1 MIDVLVDAGFPVK
14 VCCRKLGVSS
24 PGYYRCRQRPL
35 APTKMRRQ
43 WLTGLIREV
52 HLQSRGTYGYRRVHA
67 ELTRGMGLVVS
78 DRLVWFLMHDAGI
91 RGLPHLTGKKP
102 IRGIPTADD
111 LVNRRFHR
119 DRPNELWVTD
129 ITEHPTREGKV
140 FCCCVLDAFS
150 RRIIGWSIDSVQNS
164 NLVVNAL
171 DMAIKN
177 RRPEPGGVVHAD
189 HGTQFTS
196 WSFTDRIRSAGL
208 MPSFGTVG
216 DGLDNAMMESF
227 WSSMQIELLNRKRWK
242 TRVELSNAMFDYI
255 EIFYNRQRRHSGLD
269 YVSPIEF
276 ELTSNH
282 TTKTA

>member
-189 HGTQFTS
+189 HGTQT
-196 WSFTDRIRSAGL
+196 GL
-208 MPSFGTVG
+208 
-216 DGLDNAMMESF
+216 N
-227 WSSMQIELLNRKRWK
+227 WSSQHLDSGGEMWV
-242 TRVELSNAMFDYI
+242 T
-255 EIFYNRQRRHSGLD
+255 EIGRSR
-269 YVSPIEF
+269 YVSIGDRY
-276 ELTSNH
+276 LH
-282 TTKTA
+282 QVHRQLRGAVTASCSGHRLLGAQRPKRPLLRRACLRRLPFDGSATLEG